1 MLAPFS
7 FQHTVC
13 IPSVFHVP
21 AVGFKA
27 ALTFCRSCVPE
38 LGYPWDI
45 PGLRGAGGAGQGLL
59 RCFLQ
64 APETEGLW
72 GGQTGD

>member
-27 ALTFCRSCVPE
+27 ALTFCRSCVPG
-38 LGYPWDI
+38 LGYPWAE
-45 PGLRGAGGAGQGLL
+45 GCWRGWSGAAAMLPAGT
-59 RCFLQ
+59 R
-64 APETEGLW
+64 
-72 GGQTGD
+72 D